1 MRVKFSKERCESGC
15 QTSRFICVVIL
26 SILLSK
32 VSLHGQKTTDLYPAG
47 SIPNEVSHNLSEVTE
62 AYQGP
67 GGETRRFISRISRP
81 ELTIYLPA
89 AEKRTG
95 IGIVI
100 CPGGGYTGVAID
112 HEGHRMAER
121 FNEAGIAAFVLKYRM
136 PLEATSSRKELAP
149 LQDAQRALQYVR
161 QRASEWSLDPDRIG
175 IAGSSAGGH
184 LASTA
189 GTHFQEA
196 TIPNPEG
203 TSLRPDF
210 MVLNYPVISFADSL
224 THEGSRRNL
233 IGEQDTDGNWVI
245 PDRGIATYSNE
256 LRVTPD
262 TPPAFVTHAVDDAVV
277 KVQNS
282 VLFIAALQQQSI
294 PVASFFYANGG
305 HGYGMVN
312 PTAEN
317 QWMDPCIRWILDN
330 FGDGN

>member
-1 MRVKFSKERCESGC
+1 MKYLVPFA
-15 QTSRFICVVIL
+15 
-26 SILLSK
+26 LL
-32 VSLHGQKTTDLYPAG
+32 LGFTGWGQETADLYPAG
-47 SIPNEVSHNLSEVTE
+47 SIPGELPHSLSEVTE
-62 AYQGP
+62 KYQGP
-67 GGETRRFISRISRP
+67 GGESRRFISRISRP
-81 ELTIYLPA
+81 EITMYLPV
-89 AEKRTG
+89 AENRTG

-100 CPGGGYTGVAID
+100 CPGGGYSGVAID
-112 HEGHRMAER
+112 HEGHQMAER
-121 FNEAGIAAFVLKYRM
+121 FREAGIAAFVLKYRM
-136 PLEATSSRKELAP
+136 PLEATSSKKEIAP

-161 QRASEWSLDPDRIG
+161 ERAGEWGLDPDKIG

-189 GTHFQEA
+189 GTHFREA
-196 TIPNPEG
+196 TIPNPDG

-233 IGEQDTDGNWVI
+233 IGEQDTDGAWVI
-245 PDRGIATYSNE
+245 PASGIAEFSNE
-256 LRVTPD
+256 LRVGPD
-262 TPPAFVTHAVDDAVV
+262 TPPAFVTHAADDRVV

-282 VLFIAALQQQSI
+282 ILFIAALQQQGI

-317 QWMDPCIRWILDN
+317 QWIEPCIRWVLEHFN
-330 FGDGN
+330 TGRQ